1 MKNMIFLINQD
12 GFQNSFGLNI
22 LNFYNNGEINL
33 DSIGLD
39 IIYYFSF

>member
-1 MKNMIFLINQD
+1 MNFLINQN

-22 LNFYNNGEINL
+22 LNFYNNGKINL
-33 DSIGLD
+33 DSIRLY